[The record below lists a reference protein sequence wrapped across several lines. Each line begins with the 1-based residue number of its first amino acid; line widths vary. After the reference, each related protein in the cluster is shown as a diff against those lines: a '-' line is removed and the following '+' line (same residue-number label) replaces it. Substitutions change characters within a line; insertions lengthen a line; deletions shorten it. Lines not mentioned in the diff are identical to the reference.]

1 MSTCTLP
8 HAPPNNKTKY
18 KKKSPKKTKRQKKTS
33 KKKPKTKKEK
43 TKQNKNHQK
52 PNKPTRKSKC
62 SFMLFVVETY
72 FNVFTLQSSKKI
84 H

>member
-18 KKKSPKKTKRQKKTS
+18 QKKSPKKTKRQKKTS
-33 KKKPKTKKEK
+33 KKNPKQKKK
-43 TKQNKNHQK
+43 KQNKKHQK